1 VMCDMCG
8 LEWTMMW
15 YAGGK
20 IDEPIVSCRFASET
34 WNTIRAKVT
43 AKVMPAGFALV
54 NICVPQITLSVR
66 SYLGP

>member
-1 VMCDMCG
+1 MCDMCG

-34 WNTIRAKVT
+34 WNTTRAKVMCDMCGLEWT
-43 AKVMPAGFALV
+43 MM
-54 NICVPQITLSVR
+54 
-66 SYLGP
+66 